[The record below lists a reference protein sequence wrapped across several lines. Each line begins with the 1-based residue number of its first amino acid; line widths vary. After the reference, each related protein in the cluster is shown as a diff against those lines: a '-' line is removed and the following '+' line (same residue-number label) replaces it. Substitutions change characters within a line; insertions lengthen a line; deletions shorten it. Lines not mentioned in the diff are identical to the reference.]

1 MLVGDGTGAD
11 LWWQINIHTRLSLSS
26 GTTIPE
32 GTEKALTGLV

>member
-11 LWWQINIHTRLSLSS
+11 LCWHINVHTGLSLSS

-32 GTEKALTGLV
+32 DTEKALTGLV